1 MADGLWRSGV
11 SLESFKQAG
20 LIRERI
26 LTVNTGPPPGNPEDA
41 SFFAKESPIAPP
53 VGAEAPHMG
62 PHFVMSANA
71 SDGRPSVGFE
81 FSLLNLLI
89 PGPKRA
95 TPLAGNF
102 SVTVW
107 RLVVNAM
114 IKTVT
119 RADWVQFQTRTGVG
133 LNQVFSTFQVN
144 AVALRFQ
151 IHNIDVDG
159 SIQIMFAEIGR

>member
-1 MADGLWRSGV
+1 LADGLWRSGI
-11 SLESFKQAG
+11 SLESFRQAG

-26 LTVNTGPPPGNPEDA
+26 LTVNTGAPPGNPEDA

-71 SDGRPSVGFE
+71 SDGRPTVGFE
-81 FSLLNLLI
+81 FSLLNLLV
-89 PGPKRA
+89 PGGKRA
-95 TPLAGNF
+95 TAAAGNF

-114 IKTVT
+114 IKTAT

-151 IHNIDVDG
+151 IHNIAVDG
-159 SIQIMFAEIGR
+159 TIQIMFAEIGR

>member
-11 SLESFKQAG
+11 SIESFRQAG

-26 LTVNTGPPPGNPEDA
+26 LTVNTGAPPFNPEDA
-41 SFFAKESPIAPP
+41 SGFAKESPIAPP

-62 PHFVMSANA
+62 PHFIMSANA
-71 SDGRPSVGFE
+71 SDGRQTVGFE

-89 PGPKRA
+89 PGGKRA
-95 TPLAGNF
+95 TAAAGGF

-107 RLVVNAM
+107 RLVSNAM
-114 IKTVT
+114 IKTAT
-119 RADWVQFQTRTGVG
+119 RADWVFFQTRTGVAV
-133 LNQVFSTFQVN
+133 NQLFSTFQVN

-151 IHNIDVDG
+151 IHNIAADG